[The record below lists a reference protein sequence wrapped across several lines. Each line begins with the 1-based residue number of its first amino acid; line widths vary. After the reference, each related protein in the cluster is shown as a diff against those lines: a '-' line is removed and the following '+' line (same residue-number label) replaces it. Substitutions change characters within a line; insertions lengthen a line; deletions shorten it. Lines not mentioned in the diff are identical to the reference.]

1 MEGFQ
6 LDEKVI
12 ASVINVAKV
21 KLMVNKK
28 TTITNPGGPTPIDD
42 SWWMAILEEVEEKY
56 SSTTK
61 VKKQESYKNR
71 ERGSK
76 LNANSRSKD
85 IEIDWEKAEE
95 LYCRDQVIEMDVT
108 GFNRGGILV
117 ACDDLLGFVPI
128 SHLVAISS
136 KSNDHAGV
144 QKDLEDYQ
152 GKSLRLKVIE
162 CDPQRGRVVFSER
175 AAKADTGRRIQILDD
190 LVEGDC
196 VQGNI
201 TTITDFGAFVDL
213 GGIEGLIHISEL
225 SWGRVCHPG
234 DVVSEGDHVQVC
246 VIQID
251 RNRSRVALSLKRLLK
266 NPWEDAETKY
276 FQGQI
281 VDAEI
286 TSVVS
291 YGAFARIESG
301 LDGLIHASELGNDGN
316 DGSKPNEILREGQ
329 RVKVCV
335 LQIDS
340 SRQRLGLSLHAIH
353 E

>member
-1 MEGFQ
+1 
-6 LDEKVI
+6 
-12 ASVINVAKV
+12 
-21 KLMVNKK
+21 MVSKK
-28 TTITNPGGPTPIDD
+28 TTSTNHGGPTPIDD
-42 SWWMAILEEVEEKY
+42 SWWMAILEEVEEHY

-61 VKKQESYKNR
+61 AKKQETQKNQ
-71 ERGSK
+71 EQGSK
-76 LNANSRSKD
+76 YFAKSSSKVT
-85 IEIDWEKAEE
+85 EMDWERAEE
-95 LYCRDQVIEMDVT
+95 LYHRDQVIEMEVT

-128 SHLVAISS
+128 SHLIQISR
-136 KSNDHAGV
+136 KCDDNTV
-144 QKDLEDYQ
+144 LQKDLEAYQ
-152 GKSLRLKVIE
+152 GTTLRLKVIE

-190 LVEGDC
+190 LNEGDC
-196 VQGNI
+196 VNGHI

-225 SWGRVCHPG
+225 SWGRVCHPR
-234 DVVSEGDHVQVC
+234 DVVSEGEHVQVC

-251 RNRSRVALSLKRLLK
+251 RDRSRVALSLKRLHP
-266 NPWEDAETKY
+266 NPWEYAEEKY
-276 FQGQI
+276 SQGQI

-291 YGAFARIESG
+291 YGAFARIETG

-316 DGSKPNEILREGQ
+316 GGTKPNDILREGQ

-335 LQIDS
+335 IQIDS
-340 SRQRLGLSLHAIH
+340 SRQRLGLSLHSIY

>member
-1 MEGFQ
+1 
-6 LDEKVI
+6 
-12 ASVINVAKV
+12 
-21 KLMVNKK
+21 MVSKK
-28 TTITNPGGPTPIDD
+28 TTNTNPGGPTPIDD
-42 SWWMAILEEVEEKY
+42 SWWMAVLEEVEEHY

-61 VKKQESYKNR
+61 AKKQDSYKNQ

-76 LNANSRSKD
+76 LPAKSSSKVS
-85 IEIDWEKAEE
+85 EMDWEKAED
-95 LYCRDQVIEMDVT
+95 LYHRDQVIEMEVT

-128 SHLVAISS
+128 SHLVQITR
-136 KSNDHAGV
+136 KCDDNIGI

-175 AAKADTGRRIQILDD
+175 AAKAHTGRRIQILDD
-190 LVEGDC
+190 LNEGDC
-196 VQGNI
+196 VQGHV
-201 TTITDFGAFVDL
+201 TTITEFGAFVDL

-225 SWGRVCHPG
+225 SWGRVCHPR
-234 DVVSEGDHVQVC
+234 DVVSEGEPVQVC

-251 RNRSRVALSLKRLLK
+251 RDRSRVALSLKRLHS
-266 NPWEDAETKY
+266 NPWEYAEAKY
-276 FQGQI
+276 SQGQI

-316 DGSKPNEILREGQ
+316 DGVKPNDILREGQ

-340 SRQRLGLSLHAIH
+340 NRQRLGLSLHTIY
-353 E
+353 EE

>member
-1 MEGFQ
+1 
-6 LDEKVI
+6 
-12 ASVINVAKV
+12 
-21 KLMVNKK
+21 MVNKK
-28 TTITNPGGPTPIDD
+28 KSSTNPGGPPPIDD
-42 SWWMAILEEVEEKY
+42 SWWMAILEEVEKRY

-61 VKKQESYKNR
+61 PKKQ

-76 LNANSRSKD
+76 LGTNSSSKD
-85 IEIDWEKAEE
+85 NEMDWEKAED
-95 LYCRDQVIEMDVT
+95 LYHRDQVIEMEVT

-128 SHLVAISS
+128 SHLIQISR
-136 KSNDHAGV
+136 KCDDQTDL
-144 QKDLEDYQ
+144 QKDLDAYL
-152 GKSLRLKVIE
+152 GKTLRLKVIE

-190 LVEGDC
+190 LSEGDC
-196 VQGNI
+196 VQGYI

-225 SWGRVCHPG
+225 SWGRVCHPR
-234 DVVSEGDHVQVC
+234 DVVSEGEHVEVC

-251 RNRSRVALSLKRLLK
+251 RNRSRVALSLKRLHH
-266 NPWEDAETKY
+266 NPWEYAESKY
-276 FQGQI
+276 SEGQI

-301 LDGLIHASELGNDGN
+301 LDGLIHASELGNEEN
-316 DGSKPNEILREGQ
+316 DGVKPNDILREGQ

-340 SRQRLGLSLHAIH
+340 SRQRLGLSLRTIC